1 MRRFLSAFPI
11 TGTKNVIGST
21 PLEAAENASLEVGPS
36 VHPNQALDQ
45 VPLAVPRVFRAAGIG
60 DASLMRTLHLDA
72 ALLQRQKPFR
82 ERFWTLRP

>member
-21 PLEAAENASLEVGPS
+21 PLEAAENASLEVGPA

-45 VPLAVPRVFRAAGIG
+45 VALAMPRVFR
-60 DASLMRTLHLDA
+60 
-72 ALLQRQKPFR
+72 
-82 ERFWTLRP
+82 